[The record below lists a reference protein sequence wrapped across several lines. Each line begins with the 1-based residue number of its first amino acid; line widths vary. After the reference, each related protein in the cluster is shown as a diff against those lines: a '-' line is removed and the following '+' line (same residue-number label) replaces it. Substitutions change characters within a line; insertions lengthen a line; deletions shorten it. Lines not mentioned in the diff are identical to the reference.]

1 MSRLL
6 LFACAF
12 LICAMPSA
20 AADFTWPGRGTAHP
34 KSSAIVLTYEDGLRS
49 QLDIAIPQLDAAGF
63 RGTFFLDSAVTPST
77 MRRWRAVARSGHE
90 LGNHALFSP
99 CPRAVL
105 PGRRNYYAEDYD
117 TERILTEI
125 GVMNAV
131 LFGIDGRETRSYSAP
146 CGQTLVGGIDYTDA
160 LRASKL
166 VKYARIG
173 GDPTNSIVT
182 DVSRLDVF
190 RVPSYAPLD
199 EPDGARLIA
208 YADGVR
214 AAGGLGVLQFHG
226 VGGDYLKVPSE
237 AHQQLLAWLRKH
249 PDVWVATFQE
259 VMNHISGQKLGERQ
273 GASP

>member
-1 MSRLL
+1 MSRPLL
-6 LFACAF
+6 LACAF
-12 LICAMPSA
+12 LFCALPCA
-20 AADFTWPGRGTAHP
+20 ATDFAWPGRATPHA
-34 KSSAIVLTYEDGLRS
+34 KSSAVVLTYEDGLRS

-63 RGTFFLDSAVTPST
+63 HGTFFLDSAVTPST
-77 MRRWRAVARSGHE
+77 MRRWRVAAHTGHE

-99 CPRAVL
+99 CPRAIL

-131 LFGIDGRETRSYSAP
+131 LFGIDGREARSYSAP
-146 CGQTLVGGIDYTDA
+146 CGQTLVGGNDYTDA

-173 GDPTNSIVT
+173 GDSTSSIVT

-199 EPDGARLIA
+199 EPDGTRLVA
-208 YADGVR
+208 YVDRVR
-214 AAGGLGVLQFHG
+214 ATGGLGVLQFHG
-226 VGGDYLKVPSE
+226 VGGDYLKVSPE
-237 AHQQLLAWLRKH
+237 AHQQLLGWLRKH

-259 VMNHISGQKLGERQ
+259 VMDHVAAQKLLEMY
-273 GASP
+273 